1 MFQTEVVIF
10 TLESVISISTNASG
24 FLQSYRVLLIVQQS
38 PHCEIIISLAFYVLL
53 YHSCK
58 HKSVTSQTMDSF
70 HIKQFKFLK
79 INSDLEGFFFD
90 WVGFRVWKV
99 SNIDFRRAVVK
110 CIFCNR
116 KQICEITGMQG
127 LTLSLY
133 IYIYYEGQRDLSCE
147 LQKSILYCIY
157 HDFLF

>member
-1 MFQTEVVIF
+1 MFLTFSNHSIYFGISIPQILSLGYLTSCLSCTGFLGWVLKPNKCRHCYFTWKMFQTEVVIF

-38 PHCEIIISLAFYVLL
+38 PHCEIIISLAFYALL

-90 WVGFRVWKV
+90 WVGFRV
-99 SNIDFRRAVVK
+99 
-110 CIFCNR
+110 
-116 KQICEITGMQG
+116 
-127 LTLSLY
+127 
-133 IYIYYEGQRDLSCE
+133 
-147 LQKSILYCIY
+147 
-157 HDFLF
+157 